1 MINDPKIKKKNLWF
15 YPLGTVGRDMLYN
28 LFTNFILLYILY
40 TKGLTDA
47 QLAAVTAI
55 MVGARVF
62 DALNDPIMGNIIER
76 TRTKWGKFKPWLVA
90 GILST
95 CVVVYL
101 AFNTDLT
108 GWNFV
113 IFFGV
118 IYFMYSITYTMN
130 DISYWGMIPAL
141 STDGADRDL
150 FTSRATL
157 FAGIGGT
164 LAGLLIPIFTTGAN
178 AIGGSANI
186 AYGRIALI
194 ICVLAPAFMLFT
206 LFGVRERRE
215 AKGTPVPPVSFKKI
229 VSTIFGNDQLKW
241 MFIIFLCQ
249 QLGGSLVQGGL
260 GSSFVYF
267 RYGYEGGLYSLFSTV
282 GVAATAFL
290 MIFYPVISKKFPRKK
305 LLGILLVVAIAGY
318 ALQILAGT
326 VLPADMFGFW
336 VLTAGYMFANL
347 GQYGF
352 YLVMMISII
361 NTVEY
366 NELKTGMRD
375 EAIIT
380 SMRPFITKLGSALVV
395 ACTSLTY
402 LIFRVTDYTNQISA
416 LESQVQQ
423 GVLTEADKITK
434 IAGVIAEVQPGQQLG
449 LLLAMTLIPFVF
461 TALAY
466 ILYKRFYK
474 LDEERYAEICA
485 ELEEKRGKA

>member
-1 MINDPKIKKKNLWF
+1 MINDPKIKKRNLWF
-15 YPLGTVGRDMLYN
+15 YPLGTVGRDMMYN
-28 LFTNFILLYILY
+28 LFTNFILLFILY

-47 QLAAVTAI
+47 QLGVVTAI

-95 CVVVYL
+95 SVVIYL

-141 STDGADRDL
+141 STDGATRDL
-150 FTSRATL
+150 FTSRTTL

-164 LAGLLIPIFTTGAN
+164 LAGLLIPIFTTGEN

-186 AYGRIALI
+186 AYGRIALVI
-194 ICVLAPAFMLFT
+194 AVLAPLFMLFT
-206 LFGVRERRE
+206 LFGVRENRDDQ
-215 AKGTPVPPVSFKKI
+215 ATPATPVSFKKI
-229 VSTIFGNDQLKW
+229 AKTILGNDQLRW
-241 MFIIFLCQ
+241 MFLIFLFQ
-249 QLGGSLVQGGL
+249 QIGGSLVAGGV

-267 RYGYEGGLYSLFSTV
+267 RYGYEGGYYSLFSTI
-282 GVAATAFL
+282 GVAATALL
-290 MIFYPVISKKFPRKK
+290 MIFYPVLSKKFNRKK
-305 LLGILLVVAIAGY
+305 FLGILMLIAIAGY
-318 ALQILAGT
+318 ALQIIAGLL
-326 VLPADMFGFW
+326 LPADMFGFW

-352 YLVMMISII
+352 YLIMMISII

-366 NELKTGMRD
+366 NELKTGLRD

-380 SMRPFITKLGSALVV
+380 SMRPFITKMGSALVV
-395 ACTSLTY
+395 ALTSLTY
-402 LIFRVTDYTNQISA
+402 VLTRVTSLTNQISDF
-416 LESQVQQ
+416 ESMVSK
-423 GVLTEADKITK
+423 GTLTEAEKITK
-434 IAGVIAEVQPGQQLG
+434 IAGVISQVEPGQQLG

-461 TALAY
+461 TGLSY
-466 ILYKRFYK
+466 LLYMKYYK
-474 LDEERYAEICA
+474 LDEQRYDEICA
-485 ELEEKRGKA
+485 ELAEKKEQA